1 MVPAVVMDPR
11 IAVVVATR
19 SGNGWRLRCSTK
31 DLIVLEEIVVEGEQ
45 ALSLDAAVAACE
57 RALGVVLLP
66 LRQYGAKTTPS
77 VAVFEVE
84 RPGW

>member
-1 MVPAVVMDPR
+1 VVPAVVMDPR

-19 SGNGWRLRCSTK
+19 SGDGWRLRCSTK
-31 DLIVLEEIVVEGEQ
+31 DLIVLEEILVEGEHP
-45 ALSLDAAVAACE
+45 LGLDEAVAACE

-66 LRQYGAKTTPS
+66 LRQYGSRTTPS

-84 RPGW
+84 RPSW